1 MTEKVRE
8 EKKMAI
14 TEEFLKDIHPCDEG
28 YQWWLNHGRPA
39 DSQATLETLIADE
52 QENWANWLIVR
63 LMNHKQKI
71 AYAIYAAEQV
81 ISIYKLKYPDDNRP
95 QKAIDAAKKFL
106 SDTSTKNKDT
116 ADAAADAVHATD
128 AAADAV
134 HATDAAADAV
144 HATDAA
150 AAVVYEADAA
160 VYAADA
166 AVCAANAA
174 YAADAAAVTVYA
186 ADAAVCAANAA
197 YAADAAEMLIK
208 IIKHGMSLMTFEE
221 NVP

>member
-1 MTEKVRE
+1 
-8 EKKMAI
+8 MAI

-52 QENWANWLIVR
+52 QINWANWLIVR
-63 LMNHKQKI
+63 LMNRKQKI

-106 SDTSTKNKDT
+106 SDTSTKNK
-116 ADAAADAVHATD
+116 
-128 AAADAV
+128 
-134 HATDAAADAV
+134 DAV

-197 YAADAAEMLIK
+197 YAADSAEMLIK

>member
-1 MTEKVRE
+1 
-8 EKKMAI
+8 MAI

-52 QENWANWLIVR
+52 QINWANWLIVR
-63 LMNHKQKI
+63 LMNRKQKI

-106 SDTSTKNKDT
+106 SDTSTKNKD
-116 ADAAADAVHATD
+116 
-128 AAADAV
+128 
-134 HATDAAADAV
+134 AV

-160 VYAADA
+160 VCAADA

-174 YAADAAAVTVYA
+174 YAADS
-186 ADAAVCAANAA
+186 
-197 YAADAAEMLIK
+197 AEMLIK